1 MWRSVCLLCLVG
13 LLLGDALGPGGSL
26 ASSARAADAPAV
38 AAPPAAER
46 LPAGLSVVSL
56 RVEPEGLRLT
66 GSNRRQQLL
75 VSGVCDDGREVD
87 LTRLAR
93 FELAPAADL
102 PAADLPAAEN
112 EPLVARLD
120 GTRLIGVRD
129 GRATLRVAWGE
140 LAWQGPVVLDGV
152 ETPPPVDFARDVNPI
167 LTRLGCNSGG
177 CHGRASGQN
186 GFKLSVFGFDH
197 AFDYEAIVH
206 QARGRRVNPS
216 DPAASLILTKPAGV
230 VPHGGGQRLKVD
242 SLDYEVLRHWIDQ
255 GLPPADPQVPQLVAL
270 HVRPAER
277 VLWAGASQQILAT
290 AHYSDGTV
298 RDVTHAAFYASNA
311 PHVAEVDPQGLIRV
325 GQNPGEAALTVNYMG
340 QVAAVQ
346 VQSPRGGSPA
356 TADDPPANN
365 TIDQLVWTKLRKMG
379 LSASGLC
386 DDATF
391 LRRVSLDLLGT
402 LPTVDEAESFLH
414 DPNPR
419 KRERWIDELLTR
431 EAFADFWSLKWADIL
446 LVDREKLGDRG
457 AFEFHRW
464 LRGQFARNRPYD
476 AWVRELL
483 TATGDSAKFGPVN
496 FFRSADT
503 PDALART
510 VSQAFLGVRVE
521 CAQCHHHPFEKWS
534 QEDYYSLAAFFHGLE
549 LRPLGKDR
557 VLVLHPGYRD
567 LTIPQ
572 TTTVVTAHALDAPVS
587 ERLKTGD
594 PRQVLAEWLTAPD
607 NRWFAR
613 LAVNRLWKHF
623 VGRGLVE
630 AEDDLRSTNPPTNAP
645 LLDHLANEL
654 VRSGFDLKH
663 VMREILSSRVYQLS
677 SEPNANNQDDEQN
690 FSHHVIRRQSAEVLL
705 DAISQVTGVPE
716 SFPGRPVGTR
726 AIALWNNR
734 LPSYF
739 LEIFG
744 RPERNTPCECGRSSD
759 PTMAQA
765 LHLMNAP
772 EVEAKIAHP
781 QGRVARLV
789 ESGKSPA
796 EIVEELTLA
805 ALGRFPD
812 ERQKMVAR
820 RLFDAAPPREAAE
833 DYLWTLLNSY
843 DFVLIK

>member
-1 MWRSVCLLCLVG
+1 MRRLVCLLCLIG
-13 LLLGDALGPGGSL
+13 LPLGAIPGTSGFPRLPSAL
-26 ASSARAADAPAV
+26 ADDAPRTRQI
-38 AAPPAAER
+38 PPAQQI
-46 LPAGLSVVSL
+46 PADRTIISL
-56 RVEPEGLRLT
+56 RVEPATLRLT

-75 VSGVCDDGREVD
+75 VTGVGDDGREVD
-87 LTRLAR
+87 LTRSAQIELIPATEAPATGPLAR
-93 FELAPAADL
+93 LEAARVSGL
-102 PAADLPAAEN
+102 
-112 EPLVARLD
+112 
-120 GTRLIGVRD
+120 RD
-129 GRATLRVAWGE
+129 GSATVRVTWGQ
-140 LAWQGPVVLDGV
+140 LAWQGPLVLAGV

-186 GFKLSVFGFDH
+186 GFKLSVFGFDN

-206 QARGRRVNPS
+206 QARGRRVNTAS
-216 DPAASLILTKPAGV
+216 AAESLILTKPAGI
-230 VPHGGGQRLKVD
+230 VPHGGGQRLKKD

-255 GLPPADPQVPQLVAL
+255 GLPPADPQVPHLVSL
-270 HVRPAER
+270 EVSPTER

-311 PHVAEVDPQGLIRV
+311 PHVAEVDPQGLVRV
-325 GQNPGEAALTVNYMG
+325 GHNPGEAAITVNYMG

-346 VQSPRGGSPA
+346 VQSPRGGAASPSA
-356 TADDPPANN
+356 EPPVHNP
-365 TIDQLVWTKLRKMG
+365 IDRLVWAKLRKMG
-379 LSASGLC
+379 LTPSEVC

-402 LPTVDEAESFLH
+402 LPTVDEAQSFLD

-419 KRERWIDELLTR
+419 QRERWVDHLLTR
-431 EAFADFWSLKWADIL
+431 EEYADFWSLKWADIL

-464 LRGQFARNRPYD
+464 LRGQFVRNRPYD

-534 QEDYYSLAAFFHGLE
+534 QEDYYSLAAFFQGLE

-587 ERLKTGD
+587 DQLKTGD
-594 PRQVLAEWLTAPD
+594 PRRVLADWLTAKENP
-607 NRWFAR
+607 WFAR

-623 VGRGLVE
+623 LGRGLVE
-630 AEDDLRSTNPPTNAP
+630 AEDDLRSTNPPTNGP
-645 LLDHLANEL
+645 LLDYLAAEL
-654 VRSGFDLKH
+654 VQSGFDLKH
-663 VMREILSSRVYQLS
+663 VMRLILNSRVYQLS
-677 SEPNANNQDDEQN
+677 SEPTENNQDDEQN

-705 DAISQVTGVPE
+705 DSISQVTGVPE
-716 SFPGRPVGTR
+716 SFPGRTEGTR

-781 QGRVARLV
+781 QGRVARLI
-789 ESGKSPA
+789 EAGKTPA
-796 EIVEELTLA
+796 EIVDELTLA
-805 ALGRFPD
+805 ALGRLPD
-812 ERQKMVAR
+812 ARQKMVAG
-820 RLFDAAPPREAAE
+820 RLFDAASPREAAE